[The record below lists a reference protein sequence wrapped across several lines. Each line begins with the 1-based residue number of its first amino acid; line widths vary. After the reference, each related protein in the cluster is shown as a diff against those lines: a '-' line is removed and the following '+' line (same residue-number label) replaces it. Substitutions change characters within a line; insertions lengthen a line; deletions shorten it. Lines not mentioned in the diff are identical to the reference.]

1 MIPVFKLFLRTCFE
15 NTINTI
21 LILFKN
27 SYSFLNLVSSLF
39 FEKRKTIYL
48 LVLVAYTITVT

>member
-21 LILFKN
+21 FILFKN

-39 FEKRKTIYL
+39 FEKRKTIYA
-48 LVLVAYTITVT
+48 LVLLIYTITVT